1 MHPDKKV
8 GLALGIL
15 LIGVTGAFFFRNEVP
30 DAGPQAPV
38 LSGAEELNEKIRLK
52 PGSPYVPDEARRSDR
67 NELSSVPQVA
77 PGDLLPGAAPAS
89 RDPFTRT
96 EPLPEPIALTP
107 PAISTDVFPVPAP
120 GRDPQFLD
128 ESGSQPPGPQ
138 SVKAAAAGGATARTP
153 SAPPAVSTMQAGADG
168 AVHEVVAGETLSN
181 IAEKRLGSS
190 RRFLELFEAN
200 RDILRSPDSLL
211 PGMKLKLP
219 GAAAKSPQSQSGAA
233 TAVNQPVPPASSD
246 SAASTAKPAE
256 TPLPAGSG
264 PSFVRPDRTPAAPV
278 RRGLSR
284 VGRSLSQTPPPDVP
298 VVGDLDVLTNPAVL
312 AARPGADGSA
322 SGEADRRET
331 PPKPAAE

>member
-30 DAGPQAPV
+30 DVGPQAPV
-38 LSGAEELNEKIRLK
+38 LSGADELNEKIRLK
-52 PGSPYVPDEARRSDR
+52 PGSPYVPDETRKGDR
-67 NELSSVPQVA
+67 NELSSRPQVS
-77 PGDLLPGAAPAS
+77 PGDLLPGAAAAS

-107 PAISTDVFPVPAP
+107 PVISSDVFPVPVP
-120 GRDPQFLD
+120 GRDPQLQD
-128 ESGSQPPGPQ
+128 ETGPQ
-138 SVKAAAAGGATARTP
+138 PARTNQAGGPADRTL
-153 SAPPAVSTMQAGADG
+153 SGAPGVVPVRTKPVPGI
-168 AVHEVVAGETLSN
+168 HEVVAGETLSN

-219 GAAAKSPQSQSGAA
+219 ETAVKSPQPGGASVGAA
-233 TAVNQPVPPASSD
+233 TAASPPVSTASP
-246 SAASTAKPAE
+246 ASTAPETKPAE
-256 TPLPAGSG
+256 APSPGNPG
-264 PSFVRPDRTPAAPV
+264 PSFVRPGRTPAPPV
-278 RRGLSR
+278 RRGISR

-298 VVGDLDVLTNPAVL
+298 VVGDLDLLTNPAVL
-312 AARPGADGSA
+312 AARPGSESSGSA
-322 SGEADRRET
+322 EAERSET